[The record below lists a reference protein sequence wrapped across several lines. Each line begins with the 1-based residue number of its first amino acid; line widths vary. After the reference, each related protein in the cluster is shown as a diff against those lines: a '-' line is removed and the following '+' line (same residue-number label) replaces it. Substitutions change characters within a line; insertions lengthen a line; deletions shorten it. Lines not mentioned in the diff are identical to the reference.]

1 MSDDAFSLLL
11 QSLGAQVLSSESD
24 PRGVLAMLTTETIRF
39 RDKLLQ
45 ETGVRLTVEDARFA
59 LDGLEKVLHGEQL
72 PNQLT
77 SEQHALAQIYV
88 DRLTTFR
95 RR

>member
-1 MSDDAFSLLL
+1 MSR
-11 QSLGAQVLSSESD
+11 ESD
-24 PRGVLAMLTTETIRF
+24 PRGVLAVLTTETIRF

-45 ETGVRLTVEDARFA
+45 ETGIRLTVEDARFA
-59 LDGLEKVLHGEQL
+59 LDGLEKVLDGEAL
-72 PNQLT
+72 PDKLS
-77 SEQHALAQIYV
+77 SEQRALAQIYV

>member
-1 MSDDAFSLLL
+1 MTDDAFSLLM
-11 QSLGAQVLSSESD
+11 QSLGASVLSKESD
-24 PRGVLAMLTTETIRF
+24 PRSVLAILMTETTRF

-45 ETGVRLTVEDARFA
+45 ETGVTLTVEDARVA
-59 LDGLEKVLHGEQL
+59 LDSLERVLEGQ
-72 PNQLT
+72 PMPDKLT
-77 SEQHALAQIYV
+77 SEQRILAQIYV